1 MVVTKEEVENILSGV
16 KDGDKV
22 LNYIAELEEHHHCH
36 CHDDEHEHHHEHHCD
51 CGCEDEEEDEW
62 EEIKTGYKNKLTVED
77 WEELL
82 KDKDLFNKD
91 ALIILKRMRHVAAPT
106 SSAELADMFGLGAL
120 YYSLEMGK
128 LAKSLCEK
136 LNIDYLEDIERW
148 SVLFV
153 GWNSKDL
160 YNTQIYALRPELY
173 EALGNTDLSAVPL
186 RGN

>member
-1 MVVTKEEVENILSGV
+1 MAITKEEVEKILAEA

-22 LNYIAELEEHHHCH
+22 LEYIEELEEGHHCH
-36 CHDDEHEHHHEHHCD
+36 CHDDEHHHEHHCD
-51 CGCEDEEEDEW
+51 CGCEDEDEDEW
-62 EEIKTGYKNKLTVED
+62 ESIKTPYINKLTTED

-82 KDKDLFNKD
+82 KDRELFDKD

-106 SSAELADMFGLGAL
+106 SSEELADMFGLGAL

-128 LAKSLCEK
+128 LAEK
-136 LNIDYLEDIERW
+136 LCIKLGIDYLEDIERW
-148 SVLFV
+148 TVLFE
-153 GWNSKDL
+153 GWRAKHL

-173 EALGNTDLSAVPL
+173 EALGNTDLSGVRL